1 MQYLVLLD
9 KTFALTGKFSV
20 GHRKKCIQHIR
31 DYGGIY
37 HPNVTTKTAYLI
49 VGQYSPT
56 SKSATNKLKY
66 AIKLQQNDNGLQ
78 IIHEQEWLKTMF
90 NTQADIIGQ
99 WQQDLFGNNRLVNE
113 WVL

>member
-66 AIKLQQNDNGLQ
+66 AIKAWYTRYQR
-78 IIHEQEWLKTMF
+78 IWHIFSKKAYFFYH
-90 NTQADIIGQ
+90 
-99 WQQDLFGNNRLVNE
+99 
-113 WVL
+113 